1 VDRGNLEEMAILEDA
16 EIGRRL
22 EGLPGW
28 RREAGGSA
36 CIVRD
41 WTFEDFASALAFVGR
56 VGGGAETAGHHPDIL
71 LHGWNKVRLALSSH
85 SAGGLT
91 AADFDMAQRF
101 DELG

>member
-1 VDRGNLEEMAILEDA
+1 MTELLSGDEIDA
-16 EIGRRL
+16 RVGELDWSL
-22 EGLPGW
+22 EGK
-28 RREAGGSA
+28 E
-36 CIVRD
+36 IVRE
-41 WTFEDFASALAFVGR
+41 WELKDFAEAVAFVNR
-56 VGGGAETAGHHPDIL
+56 VAEAAEKANHHPDIL

>member
-1 VDRGNLEEMAILEDA
+1 MTELLSGDEIDA
-16 EIGRRL
+16 RVGELDWSL
-22 EGLPGW
+22 EGK
-28 RREAGGSA
+28 E
-36 CIVRD
+36 IVRE
-41 WTFEDFASALAFVGR
+41 WELKDFAEAIAFVNR
-56 VGGGAETAGHHPDIL
+56 VAEAAEKANHHPDIL